1 MEVRSK
7 HGRRSGITQMLPR
20 QRRWEPVP
28 LDRFSAHR
36 SRQER
41 GSYKNIDDSVRFI
54 DAVFPDDPFPDDLLV
69 DVLKEAT
76 KHDFELNQYDP
87 YQGNVCVTGQYLGL
101 PVIATPTG
109 PTAASLAITLAQHK
123 PNQKPPYNLLAP
135 RTDLITFPSA
145 ISQIAMPFCGSDAVF
160 EERVLVR
167 TKDYVT
173 IISPPAKAPAAISRI
188 APDFLEVV
196 DQVPCRSPSL
206 WKDDTVHAAISPH
219 LSNQY
224 ALIGDRG
231 SIAIWTTPRNNVA
244 QDSQSESS
252 SASGSNDSDDDAD
265 DGRIGTRRKKQL
277 IRQKIHQETEV
288 KVPGVMTTNRCY
300 NPASSIVVVRQAD
313 MTSTPEDPWR
323 SCRWDAHPSQ
333 LVVASRKDVSLVDIR
348 KREGQRCLFEAQSDE
363 VVRAIQETEYS
374 VVAPFQTYIV
384 TSHQVACLD
393 HRFTKRPLLS
403 WAHHSDREQPCG
415 IKCMDVD
422 FGPDRYSTVVTWT
435 RRNAD
440 ITAYNVTRS
449 NENPQP
455 LQLMGRAQG
464 LGSFHS
470 HAQYTNTSALRDS
483 TSRYRFQTDD
493 QGRLAQGIKPPL
505 FGLDLLPSAVLE
517 VDKEDEEIDD
527 DTRHQK
533 LRNSKKFSV
542 IQYSYTGAVYAQE
555 FEMLKTSELDSG
567 RRLRVTRES
576 ILSSEY
582 HDDQPSLSSSTV
594 SADGNI
600 LVSDLTHQLNTGE
613 QDLDP
618 LDLMDQIVHATD
630 GLCAPWKHGAKAAQ
644 SIADNPPLNPLEVR
658 RHEDLDLTSFI
669 KKLETYLKTDFER
682 SSRSREIEM
691 QQKLEEAQAYDV
703 LEKIK
708 ADHLPMS
715 DRETISQRIQE
726 YIEHTPYLLH
736 GVDYVHQKII
746 RTPLLP
752 DSKLGELLEEKEPSQ
767 ERIAEALEDMYPLPA
782 TRDIALR
789 NPQESTDSI
798 SASLAN
804 LSIPGTRSSITT
816 GFESVVDDQED
827 DGTQIWPT
835 IEIQQARSQIIQRL
849 SQNLYLSTITIFREP
864 ELDPEPATQS
874 GERPK
879 PKEVN
884 LRYLVQESKDAK
896 KVRIPAV
903 SVAILDEWEE
913 DQDPSKYVYMPP
925 PSSKAAQDTDD
936 EPDEE
941 EIRKHEEHLLK
952 LRKRRE
958 QRASYKVPSISTK
971 GSASQPAMADGG
983 LSGSQAFIPDEDGM
997 FSLPT
1002 VISASQPTAVSSQPK
1017 PKPKPKTKHKSI
1029 PSAIESLS
1037 QRSKTEEVPNRF
1049 STQTPLFMDD
1059 SMFTA
1064 SFASSSQ
1071 DWEITLPLSQE
1082 LPFSQGPVFFGAGG
1096 NSTSGGSVG
1105 MSFGGATHDDRQGGM
1120 MVSTQQPASPTWES
1134 ADMSG
1139 SQEMASVWMG
1149 ASQPVPGAFATRRP
1163 INTQKKKKKKKIST
1177 QGF

>member
-1 MEVRSK
+1 
-7 HGRRSGITQMLPR
+7 MLPR
-20 QRRWEPVP
+20 QRKWEPVP

-41 GSYKNIDDSVRFI
+41 GSYKNINDSVRFI

-69 DVLKEAT
+69 DILKEAT
-76 KHDFELNQYDP
+76 KHEFELNQYDP
-87 YQGNVCVTGQYLGL
+87 YMGNVCATGQFLGL

-109 PTAASLAITLAQHK
+109 STAASLAITLVQHK

-135 RTDLITFPSA
+135 RTDLINFPSA

-173 IISPPAKAPAAISRI
+173 VISPPAKAPAAISRI
-188 APDFLEVV
+188 APEFLEVL

-206 WKDDTVHAAISPH
+206 WKDDTIHAAISPH

-231 SIAIWTTPRNNVA
+231 SIAIWTTPRNNIT

-252 SASGSNDSDDDAD
+252 SASGSYDSDDDAND
-265 DGRIGTRRKKQL
+265 DRLGTRRKKQL
-277 IRQKIHQETEV
+277 IRQKMHQGTEV
-288 KVPGVMTTNRCY
+288 KVPGVITTNGCY
-300 NPASSIVVVRQAD
+300 NSASTIVVVRQAN

-348 KREGQRCLFEAQSDE
+348 KKEGQRCLFEAQSDE

-374 VVAPFQTYIV
+374 LVAPFHTYIV

-415 IKCMDVD
+415 IKCLDVD

-455 LQLMGRAQG
+455 LQLLGRAQG

-470 HAQYTNTSALRDS
+470 HAQYTNTSALRNS

-505 FGLDLLPSAVLE
+505 FGLDLLPSVVLE
-517 VDKEDEEIDD
+517 VDDEEEEIDD
-527 DTRHQK
+527 DTRHRK

-555 FEMLKTSELDSG
+555 LEMLKKSELDSG

-576 ILSSEY
+576 IISSEY
-582 HDDQPSLSSSTV
+582 HDDQPSLSASTV

-630 GLCAPWKHGAKAAQ
+630 GLCAHWKHGTKAAQ
-644 SIADNPPLNPLEVR
+644 SVADDPPVNPLEVR

-669 KKLETYLKTDFER
+669 KKLEAYLKTDFEH
-682 SSRSREIEM
+682 SSRSREIDM
-691 QQKLEEAQAYDV
+691 QQKLDQAQAYDV

-715 DRETISQRIQE
+715 DRETISQRIRE
-726 YIEHTPYLLH
+726 YIELTPYLLH

-746 RTPLLP
+746 RTLLLP
-752 DSKLGELLEEKEPSQ
+752 DSKLGELLDEKEPSQ

-782 TRDIALR
+782 ARDITLR

-804 LSIPGTRSSITT
+804 LSIPGTLSSVTT
-816 GFESVVDDQED
+816 GIDSVVDGQDD

-835 IEIQQARSQIIQRL
+835 KEIQQARSQIIQRL
-849 SQNLYLSTITIFREP
+849 SQNLYLSSITIFREP

-874 GERPK
+874 NERPK
-879 PKEVN
+879 PKEMN

-896 KVRIPAV
+896 MVRIPAV
-903 SVAILDEWEE
+903 SVAILDEWEV
-913 DQDPSKYVYMPP
+913 DQDPSKYVYRPP

-936 EPDEE
+936 DEPDEE
-941 EIRKHEEHLLK
+941 EIRKHKEHLLK

-958 QRASYKVPSISTK
+958 QRTAHKGVSISAK
-971 GSASQPAMADGG
+971 GSSQPATVDGG
-983 LSGSQAFIPDEDGM
+983 LSNSQALIPDEDGM

-1002 VISASQPTAVSSQPK
+1002 VISASQPAAVSSQPK
-1017 PKPKPKTKHKSI
+1017 PKPKPKTKHKLAT
-1029 PSAIESLS
+1029 PTIESLS
-1037 QRSKTEEVPNRF
+1037 QRSKAGEVPNRF
-1049 STQTPLFMDD
+1049 NTQTPLFMDD

-1071 DWEITLPLSQE
+1071 DWESTLPLSQE

-1120 MVSTQQPASPTWES
+1120 MASTQQPVSPTRQS
-1134 ADMSG
+1134 ADLSG
-1139 SQEMASVWMG
+1139 SQELASMWMG

-1163 INTQKKKKKKKIST
+1163 ITTQKKKKKKIST

>member
-1 MEVRSK
+1 
-7 HGRRSGITQMLPR
+7 
-20 QRRWEPVP
+20 
-28 LDRFSAHR
+28 
-36 SRQER
+36 
-41 GSYKNIDDSVRFI
+41 
-54 DAVFPDDPFPDDLLV
+54 
-69 DVLKEAT
+69 
-76 KHDFELNQYDP
+76 
-87 YQGNVCVTGQYLGL
+87 
-101 PVIATPTG
+101 
-109 PTAASLAITLAQHK
+109 
-123 PNQKPPYNLLAP
+123 
-135 RTDLITFPSA
+135 
-145 ISQIAMPFCGSDAVF
+145 MPFCGSDAVF

-173 IISPPAKAPAAISRI
+173 VISPPAKAPAAISRI
-188 APDFLEVV
+188 APEFLEVM

-206 WKDDTVHAAISPH
+206 WKDDTIHASISPH

-231 SIAIWTTPRNNVA
+231 SIAIWSTPRNNIA

-252 SASGSNDSDDDAD
+252 SASGSYDSDDDAD
-265 DGRIGTRRKKQL
+265 DDRLGTRRKKQL
-277 IRQKIHQETEV
+277 IRQKMHQGAEV
-288 KVPGVMTTNRCY
+288 KVPRVMTTNGCY
-300 NPASSIVVVRQAD
+300 NSASTIVVVRQAN
-313 MTSTPEDPWR
+313 MTNTPEDPWR
-323 SCRWDAHPSQ
+323 TCRWDAHPSQ

-348 KREGQRCLFEAQSDE
+348 KKEGQRCLFEAQSDE

-374 VVAPFQTYIV
+374 VVAPFHTYIV

-415 IKCMDVD
+415 IKCLDVD

-455 LQLMGRAQG
+455 LQLLGRAQG

-505 FGLDLLPSAVLE
+505 FGLDLLPSVVLE
-517 VDKEDEEIDD
+517 VDDEQEEIDD
-527 DTRHQK
+527 DTRHKK

-555 FEMLKTSELDSG
+555 LEILKKSELDSG

-576 ILSSEY
+576 IISSEY
-582 HDDQPSLSSSTV
+582 HDDQPSLSASTV

-600 LVSDLTHQLNTGE
+600 LVSDLTHQLNSGE

-630 GLCAPWKHGAKAAQ
+630 GLCAPWKHGTKAAQ
-644 SIADNPPLNPLEVR
+644 SVADDPPVNPLEVR

-669 KKLETYLKTDFER
+669 KKLEAYLKTDFEH
-682 SSRSREIEM
+682 SSRSREIDM
-691 QQKLEEAQAYDV
+691 QQKLDEAQAFILANRWTTTTMYDV

-726 YIEHTPYLLH
+726 YIELTPFLLH

-752 DSKLGELLEEKEPSQ
+752 DSKLGELLDEKEPSQ

-782 TRDIALR
+782 TRDITLR
-789 NPQESTDSI
+789 APQESTDSI

-804 LSIPGTRSSITT
+804 LSIPGTRSSVMT
-816 GFESVVDDQED
+816 GIESVVDDQDD

-835 IEIQQARSQIIQRL
+835 KEIQQARSQIIQRL
-849 SQNLYLSTITIFREP
+849 SQNLYLSSITIFREP

-874 GERPK
+874 TERPK

-896 KVRIPAV
+896 MIRIPAV
-903 SVAILDEWEE
+903 SAAILDEWEV
-913 DQDPSKYVYMPP
+913 DQDPSKYVYKPP
-925 PSSKAAQDTDD
+925 PSSKAAQDTDDD

-958 QRASYKVPSISTK
+958 QRTSHKGVSISTK
-971 GSASQPAMADGG
+971 GSASQPAMADVG
-983 LSGSQAFIPDEDGM
+983 LSNSQALIPDEDGM

-1002 VISASQPTAVSSQPK
+1002 VISASQPAAVSSQPK
-1017 PKPKPKTKHKSI
+1017 PKPKPKTKHRSV
-1029 PSAIESLS
+1029 PPAIESLS
-1037 QRSKTEEVPNRF
+1037 QRSKAGEVPNRF

-1059 SMFTA
+1059 SMFTT

-1071 DWEITLPLSQE
+1071 DWESTLPLSQE

-1120 MVSTQQPASPTWES
+1120 MASTQQPVSPTRES

-1139 SQEMASVWMG
+1139 SQELASMWKG

-1163 INTQKKKKKKKIST
+1163 ITTQKKKKKKIST

>member
-1 MEVRSK
+1 
-7 HGRRSGITQMLPR
+7 
-20 QRRWEPVP
+20 
-28 LDRFSAHR
+28 
-36 SRQER
+36 
-41 GSYKNIDDSVRFI
+41 
-54 DAVFPDDPFPDDLLV
+54 
-69 DVLKEAT
+69 
-76 KHDFELNQYDP
+76 
-87 YQGNVCVTGQYLGL
+87 
-101 PVIATPTG
+101 
-109 PTAASLAITLAQHK
+109 
-123 PNQKPPYNLLAP
+123 
-135 RTDLITFPSA
+135 
-145 ISQIAMPFCGSDAVF
+145 MPFCGSEALF

-173 IISPPAKAPAAISRI
+173 IISPPAKVPAAISRI
-188 APDFLEVV
+188 EPGYLEVM

-206 WKDDTVHAAISPH
+206 WKDDTIHAAISPH

-224 ALIGDRG
+224 ALIGDKG
-231 SIAIWTTPRNNVA
+231 SISIWTTPRNNVA

-252 SASGSNDSDDDAD
+252 SASGSYDSDGDANND
-265 DGRIGTRRKKQL
+265 RIGTRRKKQL
-277 IRQKIHQETEV
+277 LLQKRHQAAAAGAV
-288 KVPGVMTTNRCY
+288 VPGVMTTNGCY
-300 NPASSIVVVRQAD
+300 NPASNIVVARHAD
-313 MTSTPEDPWR
+313 MTYTPEDPWR

-333 LVVASRKDVSLVDIR
+333 LVVASRKDVSLVDMR
-348 KREGQRCLFEAQSDE
+348 AKTGQRCLFEVQTDE
-363 VVRAIQETEYS
+363 VVRAMQETEYS
-374 VVAPFQTYIV
+374 TVAPFQTYIV

-415 IKCMDVD
+415 IKCLDVD

-449 NENPQP
+449 NENSQP

-470 HAQYTNTSALRDS
+470 HAQYTNSSSLRDS

-493 QGRLAQGIKPPL
+493 QGRLAQGAKPPL
-505 FGLDLLPSAVLE
+505 FGLDLLSSSVLE
-517 VDKEDEEIDD
+517 VDDEDQEIDD
-527 DTRHQK
+527 DTRHKK

-555 FEMLKTSELDSG
+555 LEILKKSELDSG

-576 ILSSEY
+576 ILSNEY
-582 HDDQPSLSSSTV
+582 HDDQPSLSARTV
-594 SADGNI
+594 SAEGNI
-600 LVSDLTHQLNTGE
+600 LVSDLTHQLNIAE

-644 SIADNPPLNPLEVR
+644 SIADDPPLNPLEVR

-669 KKLETYLKTDFER
+669 KKLEAYLKTDFES
-682 SSRSREIEM
+682 SSRSREIDI
-691 QQKLEEAQAYDV
+691 QQKLKDAKEYDV
-703 LEKIK
+703 LQKIK
-708 ADHLPMS
+708 ADHLPMA

-726 YIEHTPYLLH
+726 YIDHTPYLLH
-736 GVDYVHQKII
+736 GIDFVHQKII

-767 ERIAEALEDMYPLPA
+767 ERITEALEDMYPLPA
-782 TRDIALR
+782 TRHMTLQT
-789 NPQESTDSI
+789 PQESTDSI

-804 LSIPGTRSSITT
+804 LSIPGTRSSITVN
-816 GFESVVDDQED
+816 FEGVDNQD
-827 DGTQIWPT
+827 DDRTQLWPT
-835 IEIQQARSQIIQRL
+835 KEIQQARSQIIQRL

-864 ELDPEPATQS
+864 EVDPEPTQS
-874 GERPK
+874 SLERPK
-879 PKEVN
+879 PKEMN
-884 LRYLVQESKDAK
+884 LRYLVQESKEAQ
-896 KVRIPAV
+896 KVKIPAA
-903 SVAILDEWEE
+903 SIAILDEWD
-913 DQDPSKYVYMPP
+913 DQDPSKYVYRPP
-925 PSSKAAQDTDD
+925 PSSKAAQNSDDD

-958 QRASYKVPSISTK
+958 QRTAYKGPTISAK
-971 GSASQPAMADGG
+971 GSASQPVMDGE
-983 LSGSQAFIPDEDGM
+983 LTSSQANIPDEDGM

-1002 VISASQPTAVSSQPK
+1002 VISASQPVVSNHSRPK
-1017 PKPKPKTKHKSI
+1017 PKPKPKTKRRSI

-1037 QRSKTEEVPNRF
+1037 QRSKAEEVPNRF

-1071 DWEITLPLSQE
+1071 DWESTLPLSQE

-1096 NSTSGGSVG
+1096 DSTSAGGISIG
-1105 MSFGGATHDDRQGGM
+1105 MSFGGTTHDNSQGGM
-1120 MVSTQQPASPTWES
+1120 MASTQQPASPIRES
-1134 ADMSG
+1134 DMSG
-1139 SQEMASVWMG
+1139 SQEMASMWMG

-1163 INTQKKKKKKKIST
+1163 ITQKKKKKKKIST

>member
-1 MEVRSK
+1 MELCSK

-20 QRRWEPVP
+20 QRKWEPAP

-36 SRQER
+36 SRQEW

-69 DVLKEAT
+69 DILKEAT
-76 KHDFELNQYDP
+76 KHEFELNQYDP
-87 YQGNVCVTGQYLGL
+87 YMGNVCATGQYLGL
-101 PVIATPTG
+101 PVVATPTG

-145 ISQIAMPFCGSDAVF
+145 ISQIAMPFCGSEAVF

-188 APDFLEVV
+188 APDFLEVM

-206 WKDDTVHAAISPH
+206 WKDATIHAAISPH

-231 SIAIWTTPRNNVA
+231 SITIWTTPRNNVA
-244 QDSQSESS
+244 QDSQSDSS
-252 SASGSNDSDDDAD
+252 SASGSYESDDNVGD
-265 DGRIGTRRKKQL
+265 DRIGTRRKKQL
-277 IRQKIHQETEV
+277 IRPKKLQGAEV
-288 KVPGVMTTNRCY
+288 KVPGVMTTNGCY
-300 NPASSIVVVRQAD
+300 NPASSIVVARQAD
-313 MTSTPEDPWR
+313 MTSAPEDPWR

-333 LVVASRKDVSLVDIR
+333 LVVASRKNVSLVDIR
-348 KREGQRCLFEAQSDE
+348 KKEGQRCLFEAQADE

-374 VVAPFQTYIV
+374 LVAPFQTYIV

-415 IKCMDVD
+415 IKCLDVD

-493 QGRLAQGIKPPL
+493 QGRLPQGIKPPL

-517 VDKEDEEIDD
+517 VNDEEDEIDD
-527 DTRHQK
+527 DTRHKK

-555 FEMLKTSELDSG
+555 LEMLKKSELESG

-582 HDDQPSLSSSTV
+582 HDDQPSLSASTV
-594 SADGNI
+594 SADGNM
-600 LVSDLTHQLNTGE
+600 LVSDLTHQLNTRE

-618 LDLMDQIVHATD
+618 LDLMDQVVHASD

-644 SIADNPPLNPLEVR
+644 GIADEPPVKPLEVR

-669 KKLETYLKTDFER
+669 KKLEAYLKTDFEL
-682 SSRSREIEM
+682 SSRSREIDL
-691 QQKLEEAQAYDV
+691 QQKLNEAQAYILANRWTTTTMYDV
-703 LEKIK
+703 LEKIQT
-708 ADHLPMS
+708 DHLPMS

-816 GFESVVDDQED
+816 GFQSVVEDQGD

-835 IEIQQARSQIIQRL
+835 KELQQARSQIIQRL

-864 ELDPEPATQS
+864 ELDPTPATQS

-879 PKEVN
+879 PKEMN
-884 LRYLVQESKDAK
+884 LRYLVQESKEATK
-896 KVRIPAV
+896 IRIPAV
-903 SVAILDEWEE
+903 SVAILDEWAEN
-913 DQDPSKYVYMPP
+913 QDPSKYVYKPP
-925 PSSKAAQDTDD
+925 PSSKAAQDTDDD

-958 QRASYKVPSISTK
+958 QRAPYKGPSISAK
-971 GSASQPAMADGG
+971 GSASQPALVDGG
-983 LSGSQAFIPDEDGM
+983 FSSSQALFPDEDGM

-1002 VISASQPTAVSSQPK
+1002 VISASQPAAVSSQPK
-1017 PKPKPKTKHKSI
+1017 PKPKPKAKH
-1029 PSAIESLS
+1029 
-1037 QRSKTEEVPNRF
+1037 
-1049 STQTPLFMDD
+1049 
-1059 SMFTA
+1059 
-1064 SFASSSQ
+1064 
-1071 DWEITLPLSQE
+1071 
-1082 LPFSQGPVFFGAGG
+1082 
-1096 NSTSGGSVG
+1096 
-1105 MSFGGATHDDRQGGM
+1105 
-1120 MVSTQQPASPTWES
+1120 
-1134 ADMSG
+1134 
-1139 SQEMASVWMG
+1139 
-1149 ASQPVPGAFATRRP
+1149 
-1163 INTQKKKKKKKIST
+1163 
-1177 QGF
+1177 